1 MAMGEIW
8 SRGHVA
14 AQSSWAPK
22 KPSATA
28 VHDGE
33 QSRRSGSVAYSR
45 ADRCRR
51 RSFSWLGVTVQICCE
66 NSENIVKCCVFLC
79 VYTGRRVPPV
89 LYLDGNLDG
98 TGRVR
103 ALCVPA
109 LFRLPPVSFNR
120 NRAMEGRRD
129 GLRGRGFCAPRL
141 PLLSYS

>member
-1 MAMGEIW
+1 MGEIR

-28 VHDGE
+28 VHD
-33 QSRRSGSVAYSR
+33 
-45 ADRCRR
+45 
-51 RSFSWLGVTVQICCE
+51 
-66 NSENIVKCCVFLC
+66 VKCCVFLC

-129 GLRGRGFCAPRL
+129 GLRGRAGGQGGSRGWSLGLDVRATGTLGGQATGTQERFDRIRAHL
-141 PLLSYS
+141 GAL